1 MFLLIEAQHGIRMYT
16 ADFAVIHTVS
26 MNVHALAGHF
36 AITVKHTILRS
47 GQLAQPMGHQS
58 FVRHVGT
65 STMFFGTIATKDPCS
80 DAVLPSPPDPLRQI
94 HSTTISAYRVSNHSH
109 VPRTLSLVDRGA
121 NGGVA
126 GEDVRPIYLNDRCL
140 LYTSPSPRDS

>member
-1 MFLLIEAQHGIRMYT
+1 
-16 ADFAVIHTVS
+16 
-26 MNVHALAGHF
+26 
-36 AITVKHTILRS
+36 
-47 GQLAQPMGHQS
+47 
-58 FVRHVGT
+58 
-65 STMFFGTIATKDPCS
+65 MFFGTIATKDPCS

-126 GEDVRPIYLNDRCL
+126 GEDVRPIYLNDRWVNIQGIDYHQIPEQQIGGFGGIAESQHGTVIVIL
-140 LYTSPSPRDS
+140 NQYANFGKGPTIHSPAQFE